1 MDSFEL
7 AMEYTFKGI
16 IWRLEVD
23 AEAGHLALEVRNAE
37 TLQVSFTVIDACTNR
52 VILDHFKVQD
62 PWWVS
67 LVALKNQVLYL
78 QGFEKVQHLGLPKG
92 VTAIDIRNQEV
103 LFTQPQLHWVKS
115 QQNGLVLA
123 DAAGVHHLVHP
134 RTGVLLPADPPK
146 KDQKD
151 IEPESDV
158 YLWKRPEIHTPLSP
172 YYEGLAGFILE
183 REGQQAG
190 QEIAYLE
197 TETFFCIGYH
207 LQKENDRFMNFLVT
221 YTLGGEPLGK
231 LCLSQ
236 EADAPGEP
244 GFFTLGGK
252 LFALLEKS
260 KLVSYRFPPSL

>member
-1 MDSFEL
+1 MHSLEL
-7 AMEYTFKGI
+7 ALDYTFQGT

-23 AEAGHLALEVRNAE
+23 GEAGHLALEVRNAE
-37 TLQVSFTVIDACTNR
+37 TLQVSFSVIDTR
-52 VILDHFKVQD
+52 TSQVILDHFKGKD

-92 VTAIDIRNQEV
+92 VTAIDIRKQEV

-115 QQNGLVLA
+115 QQNEVVLA
-123 DAAGVHHLVHP
+123 DSEGVHHLVHP
-134 RTGVLLPADPPK
+134 RTGVLLTKDAPR
-146 KDQKD
+146 KDQMASD
-151 IEPESDV
+151 PERGTN
-158 YLWKRPEIHTPLSP
+158 LWKRPEVHTPLSP
-172 YYEGLAGFILE
+172 YFEGLAEFILE
-183 REGQQAG
+183 REGHHTG

-221 YTLGGEPLGK
+221 YTLGGGPLGK

-236 EADAPGEP
+236 ETDAPGES

-260 KLVSYRFPPSL
+260 KLVSYRFPPSI